1 MYICIYVC
9 VSARARGCVC
19 VKVLRAKRD
28 KRQIQNVVQTCSIL

>member
-1 MYICIYVC
+1 MYICVRER
-9 VSARARGCVC
+9 ARACVCVC